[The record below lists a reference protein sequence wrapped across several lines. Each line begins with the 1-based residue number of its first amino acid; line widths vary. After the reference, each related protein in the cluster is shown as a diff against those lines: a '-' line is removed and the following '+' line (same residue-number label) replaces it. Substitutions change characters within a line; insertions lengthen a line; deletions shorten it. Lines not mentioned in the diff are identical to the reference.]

1 MLTFLNLARLFPPAV
16 GNWPQC
22 SRSHWTSN
30 PSVVI
35 AGMVIAVAST
45 LSAQEHW
52 PQFRGP
58 GATGVSDSATFPEK
72 WSTTE
77 NVAWKCDLPGRSW
90 SSPVV
95 WGDKVFVTS
104 VINTGDSEEIKK
116 GLYFGGDRPK
126 PSEANHQWRVY
137 CLSLDSGK
145 ILWEEQVHEGV
156 PQAAIHLKS
165 SYASETAVTDGQR
178 VYFCFGNLGIFCFD
192 LDGQAVWQHRLTPQE
207 TRYGWGT
214 AASPVLHDGRLYYCF
229 DNEVQSY
236 LVALDAATG
245 KEIWQTLRDEKSNWA
260 TPYVW
265 VNPQRTEIVVP
276 GTGQVRSYDLNGQLL
291 WSLTGMSSI
300 TIATPYA
307 VDDLL
312 YVSSGYVMDPL
323 RPVYAI
329 RPGAKGD
336 ISLRDGETA
345 NEFIAW
351 CQTKA
356 APYNPSTLVYKDRL
370 YALYDR
376 GTVAVF
382 DSKSGVEIY
391 GPERLP
397 NGRAFTTS
405 PWASRDRIYLLNED
419 GVTFVLKAGDDFD
432 LLHTNELAEDDMGMA
447 SPALVGDRLLIRTA
461 ARIYCIKSPSPQP

>member
-1 MLTFLNLARLFPPAV
+1 MFQLEQV
-16 GNWPQC
+16 V
-22 SRSHWTSN
+22 SR
-30 PSVVI
+30 PSSAANRDTI
-35 AGMVIAVAST
+35 SQIAVFGLLLCVVTST
-45 LSAQEHW
+45 LNAQEHW

-58 GATGVSDSATFPEK
+58 RATGVSDTANFPEK
-72 WSTTE
+72 WSATE
-77 NVAWKCDLPGRSW
+77 NVAWKCDIPGRGW

-95 WGDKVFVTS
+95 WGDKIFLTS
-104 VINTGDSEEIKK
+104 VINTGESEEIKK

-126 PSEANHQWRVY
+126 PSESIHQWRVY

-145 ILWEEQVHEGV
+145 ILWEHEVHNGV
-156 PQAAIHLKS
+156 PQAPIHLKS
-165 SYASETAVTDGQR
+165 SYASETAVIDGQR

-192 LDGQAVWQHRLTPQE
+192 LSGQSLWQHRLQPQD
-207 TRYGWGT
+207 TRYGWGA

-245 KEIWQTLRDEKSNWA
+245 TEVWQTLRDEKSNWA

-265 VNPQRTEIVVP
+265 VNAQRTEIVVP
-276 GTGQVRSYDLNGQLL
+276 GTGQVRSYDLDGKML

-300 TIATPYA
+300 TIATPYEA
-307 VDDLL
+307 EGLL
-312 YVSSGYVMDPL
+312 YVSSGYVMDSKRPL
-323 RPVYAI
+323 YAI
-329 RPGAKGD
+329 RPGATGD
-336 ISLRDGETA
+336 ISLQEGQTA

-356 APYNPSTLVYKDRL
+356 APYNPSTLVYKGRL
-370 YALYDR
+370 YVLYDR
-376 GTVAVF
+376 GTVSVF
-382 DSKSGVEIY
+382 DAKSGVEVY

-405 PWASRDRIYLLNED
+405 PWASRDRIYFLNED
-419 GVTFVLKAGDDFD
+419 GVTFVLNAGDDFE

-447 SPALVGDRLLIRTA
+447 SPAMVGDRLLIRTA
-461 ARIYCIKSPSPQP
+461 ARLYCIKAGSTGSSD

>member
-1 MLTFLNLARLFPPAV
+1 
-16 GNWPQC
+16 
-22 SRSHWTSN
+22 
-30 PSVVI
+30 
-35 AGMVIAVAST
+35 
-45 LSAQEHW
+45 
-52 PQFRGP
+52 
-58 GATGVSDSATFPEK
+58 
-72 WSTTE
+72 
-77 NVAWKCDLPGRSW
+77 
-90 SSPVV
+90 
-95 WGDKVFVTS
+95 
-104 VINTGDSEEIKK
+104 
-116 GLYFGGDRPK
+116 
-126 PSEANHQWRVY
+126 
-137 CLSLDSGK
+137 
-145 ILWEEQVHEGV
+145 
-156 PQAAIHLKS
+156 AIHLKS

-245 KEIWQTLRDEKSNWA
+245 KELWQTLRDEKSNWA

-291 WSLTGMSSI
+291 WSLSGMSSI

-323 RPVYAI
+323 RPLYAI

-336 ISLRDGETA
+336 ISLREGETA

-351 CQTKA
+351 CQSKA

-370 YALYDR
+370 YVLYDR

-382 DSKSGVEIY
+382 DSKSGAEIY

-432 LLHTNELAEDDMGMA
+432 LLHTNELAADDMGMA

-461 ARIYCIKSPSPQP
+461 ARIYCIKTPSPQP

>member
-1 MLTFLNLARLFPPAV
+1 
-16 GNWPQC
+16 
-22 SRSHWTSN
+22 
-30 PSVVI
+30 VV
-35 AGMVIAVAST
+35 
-45 LSAQEHW
+45 
-52 PQFRGP
+52 PR
-58 GATGVSDSATFPEK
+58 AT
-72 WSTTE
+72 
-77 NVAWKCDLPGRSW
+77 
-90 SSPVV
+90 
-95 WGDKVFVTS
+95 
-104 VINTGDSEEIKK
+104 
-116 GLYFGGDRPK
+116 
-126 PSEANHQWRVY
+126 
-137 CLSLDSGK
+137 
-145 ILWEEQVHEGV
+145 
-156 PQAAIHLKS
+156 IHLKR
-165 SYASETAVTDGQR
+165 SYASETALTDGQR

-245 KEIWQTLRDEKSNWA
+245 KELWQTLRDEKSNWA

-291 WSLTGMSSI
+291 WSLSGMSSI

-323 RPVYAI
+323 RPLYAI

-336 ISLRDGETA
+336 ISLREGETA

-351 CQTKA
+351 CQSKA

-370 YALYDR
+370 YVLYDR

-382 DSKSGVEIY
+382 DSKSGAEIY

-419 GVTFVLKAGDDFD
+419 GVTFVL
-432 LLHTNELAEDDMGMA
+432 
-447 SPALVGDRLLIRTA
+447 
-461 ARIYCIKSPSPQP
+461 